1 VLHFREMAKEA
12 QARLLINQRL
22 IDAGWRLLDEGGIA
36 ANVHVECETELEDE
50 AGKSK
55 KGYADYLLFDSR
67 GFPLAVIEAKASG
80 IEPLSA
86 KKQASDYAKGQNIRF
101 VYLSN
106 GMKHYF
112 WDLLGG
118 NPREVPAFHSPRA
131 LEDLA
136 ARPSRSESEPGQA
149 GSAGAKPRRP
159 EATAIVDPV
168 AARNAMAQAS
178 VPADYLARSQ
188 MHDYDERGGWKREE
202 ERVGFVQE
210 NRLCFLRPYQVAAID
225 AVQAAAREGKTRFLL
240 EMATG
245 TGKTK
250 TCAAI
255 IKLFIKS
262 GAANRVLFLVD
273 RLELEDQAAKA
284 FRETLAK
291 DARTVVYKEK
301 RNDWRKAEI
310 VVSTVQSF
318 LARERYREEF
328 SPADFGLVIS
338 DEAHRS
344 ISGTARAVFE
354 YFRGFKLGLT
364 ATPRDLLRGVWA
376 RGEKIPME
384 LELEKRAWLDT
395 YRIFGCE
402 SGSPTFRYGLLD
414 GVNDGYLV
422 NPTVVDCRTEK
433 TTKLLSE
440 EGLVFAA
447 TDEEGNETEESFGKR
462 DFERRYFSDETNRAF
477 ARTFMDH
484 ALRDPVS
491 GEIGKSLVFCVSQ
504 SHAGRMANLLN
515 EEAHRRF
522 PGKYRSDF
530 AAQVTSQVKGAQDMT
545 VAFSESKLGGKTGFL
560 PDYESSKTRVCV
572 TVAMMTTGYDCEDI
586 LNVALMRPV
595 FSPSEFIQMKGR
607 GTRRHR
613 FAWTDPLTRRERSEA
628 KKTFRFFDFF
638 ASYEFFE
645 TEYDYEA
652 VLPVPVGGSSDS
664 EGGDP
669 RPRAREADDS
679 SPDALASATYI
690 EIGPEGM
697 RIDRMFFQEFG
708 DEVRRDPD
716 ISRAARG
723 DDWEAVLRYIDERVL
738 RRGGG
743 ALSGGEAAEDYPE
756 RQAAMDYIRSI
767 VERRDEESL
776 SDLFSRLFGRS
787 IRLSWKDRLLD
798 EAFESFARRHAPA
811 PEELEDLRFFFKSYV
826 GEKRIRDII
835 DSGRLPELNT
845 TSLGTERL
853 RRLPRWREIVRDI
866 KAEVDLEKYGA

>member
-1 VLHFREMAKEA
+1 MAKEA

-22 IDAGWRLLDEGGIA
+22 IDAGWRLLDGDGLA
-36 ANVHVECETELEDE
+36 ANVHVECDTELEDE
-50 AGKSK
+50 EGNPK

-67 GFPLAVIEAKASG
+67 GFPLAVLEAKASG

-86 KKQASDYAKGQNIRF
+86 KKQASDYARGQNIRF

-106 GMKHYF
+106 GTKHYF
-112 WDLLGG
+112 WDLFEG
-118 NPREVPAFHSPRA
+118 NPQAVIAFHSPQV
-131 LEDLA
+131 LEALA
-136 ARPSRSESEPGQA
+136 ARPS
-149 GSAGAKPRRP
+149 SAPSSGGRGAR
-159 EATAIVDPV
+159 AMALVDPV
-168 AARNAMAQAS
+168 SSRASMAAAP

-188 MHDYDERGGWKREE
+188 LHDYDERGGWKREE
-202 ERVGFVQE
+202 ERPEFIAV
-210 NRLCFLRPYQVAAID
+210 NKLCFLRPYQVAAVE
-225 AVQAAAREGKTRFLL
+225 AVQGAAREGKTRFLL

-255 IKLFIKS
+255 IKLFLKT
-262 GAANRVLFLVD
+262 GAVNRVLFLVD
-273 RLELEDQAAKA
+273 RIELETQAQKA
-284 FRETLAK
+284 FKETLAK
-291 DARTVVYKEK
+291 DARSVIYKEK

-318 LARERYREEF
+318 LAQERYREEF

-402 SGSPTFRYGLLD
+402 SGSPTFRYSLLD
-414 GVNDGYLV
+414 GVREGYLV
-422 NPTVVDCRTEK
+422 NPTVIDCRTEK
-433 TTKLLSE
+433 TTRLLSE
-440 EGLVFAA
+440 QGLVFAA
-447 TDEEGNETEESFGKR
+447 TDEEGNEVEENFGKR
-462 DFERRYFSDETNRAF
+462 DFERGYFSDETNRAF

-484 ALRDPVS
+484 ALRDPLS
-491 GEIGKSLVFCVSQ
+491 GEIGKSLAFCVSQ
-504 SHAGRMANLLN
+504 SHAARMANLLN

-530 AAQVTSQVKGAQDMT
+530 AAQVTSQVKGAGDMA
-545 VAFSESKLGGKTGFL
+545 VAFSENKLGGKTGFL

-607 GTRRHR
+607 GTRKHR
-613 FAWTDPLTRRERSEA
+613 FAWTDPLTRREKSEA

-638 ASYEFFE
+638 ANYEFFE

-652 VLPVPVGGSSDS
+652 VLPVPVSGGADS

-669 RPRAREADDS
+669 RPRARGADDPS
-679 SPDALASATYI
+679 RDALAAATYI
-690 EIGPEGM
+690 EIGLEGM
-697 RIDRMFFQEFG
+697 RIDRMFFQQFG
-708 DEVRRDPD
+708 DEVRRDTD
-716 ISRAARG
+716 ISRAAEV
-723 DDWEAVLRYIDERVL
+723 DDWEAVLRYIDERIL
-738 RRGGG
+738 HRGRVG
-743 ALSGGEAAEDYPE
+743 LSGGEIAEGAPE
-756 RQAAMDYIRSI
+756 REAAMDYIRSI

-787 IRLSWKDRLLD
+787 IRLSWKDKLLD
-798 EAFESFARRHAPA
+798 EAFESFARKHAPA

-826 GEKRIRDII
+826 GEKRIRNII

-866 KAEVDLEKYGA
+866 KAEVDLERFGA

>member
-1 VLHFREMAKEA
+1 MANEA
-12 QARLLINQRL
+12 RARLLINQRL
-22 IDAGWRLLDEGGIA
+22 IDAGWRLLDGDGLA
-36 ANVHVECETELEDE
+36 ANVHVECETDLEDE
-50 AGKSK
+50 EGNPK

-67 GFPLAVIEAKASG
+67 GFPLAVLEAKSSG

-86 KKQASDYAKGQNIRF
+86 KKQASDYAVGQNIRF

-106 GMKHYF
+106 GAAHYF
-112 WDLLGG
+112 WDLLDG
-118 NPREVPAFHSPRA
+118 NPRQVAAFHSPLELEA
-131 LEDLA
+131 LAMHSSA
-136 ARPSRSESEPGQA
+136 ARPERG
-149 GSAGAKPRRP
+149 GGAS
-159 EATAIVDPV
+159 TLVDPV
-168 AARNAMAQAS
+168 SSRAAMAEAS

-188 MHDYDERGGWKREE
+188 MHDYDERGGWKRED
-202 ERVGFVQE
+202 ERAAFIAF
-210 NRLCFLRPYQVAAID
+210 NKLCFLRPYQVAAVET
-225 AVQAAAREGKTRFLL
+225 VQGAAREGKTRFLL

-255 IKLFIKS
+255 IKLFLKS
-262 GAANRVLFLVD
+262 GAVNRVLFLVD
-273 RLELEDQAAKA
+273 RIELETQAQKA
-284 FRETLAK
+284 FKETLAK
-291 DARTVVYKEK
+291 DARSVIYKEK

-318 LARERYREEF
+318 LAQERYREEF

-344 ISGTARAVFE
+344 ISGTARDVFE

-414 GVNDGYLV
+414 GVREGYLV
-422 NPTVVDCRTEK
+422 NPTVIDCRTDK

-440 EGLVFAA
+440 QGLVFTA
-447 TDEEGNETEESFGKR
+447 TDDEGNEVEENFGKR
-462 DFERRYFSDETNRAF
+462 DFERSYFSDETNRAF

-504 SHAGRMANLLN
+504 SHAARMANLLN

-545 VAFSESKLGGKTGFL
+545 VAFSENKLGGKTGFL

-607 GTRRHR
+607 GTRKHR
-613 FAWTDPLTRRERSEA
+613 FAWTDPLTRREKSEA

-638 ASYEFFE
+638 ANYEFFE

-652 VLPVPVGGSSDS
+652 VLPVPISGGADS

-669 RPRAREADDS
+669 RPRAREADDL
-679 SPDALASATYI
+679 SPDALAAATYI
-690 EIGPEGM
+690 EIGLEGM

-716 ISRAARG
+716 IARAARG
-723 DDWEAVLRYIDERVL
+723 DDWEAVLRYIDERIL
-738 RRGGG
+738 HRGRIG
-743 ALSGGEAAEDYPE
+743 LSGGETAEGAPE
-756 RQAAMDYIRSI
+756 RKTAMDYIRSI

-798 EAFESFARRHAPA
+798 EAFEAFTRRHESA

-845 TSLGTERL
+845 TALGTERL

-866 KAEVDLEKYGA
+866 KAEVDLEKFGA